1 MSLQVEPEQEAGKMS
16 EAVSLVNPESIY
28 DPIINSVQA
37 LNETINMTAHQ
48 MSAQIDGIYQMILI
62 LSSFLIL
69 MSLITYVKFR
79 RNYRRN

>member
-1 MSLQVEPEQEAGKMS
+1 MS
-16 EAVSLVNPESIY
+16 EAVNLVNPESIY

-48 MSAQIDGIYQMILI
+48 MSAQLDSIYQMILI